1 MFNHYNR
8 DQIRIAWNKF
18 LNEEPLEECTI
29 RKEILD
35 SWIRSKNYGVN
46 WEYIEKKV
54 LDKKELSRRIY
65 FHKDMVDI
73 ALSVMET
80 IYDTVKHSG
89 FLVVLTDEEGYVLK
103 IIGDED
109 IFTQAQAQENI
120 LIEGANRSEKYIGTN
135 GIGISICKDI
145 PIQVWADEHYYKP
158 HRNWACS
165 AAPIHDLKGNIIG
178 CLNLSGP
185 WDKAHPHSL
194 GMVVAGVKAIEKQM
208 QIQNAYHQIQVY
220 NNQLNSIINS
230 IPYGTICFNHDG
242 IITQINNL
250 AISIFHLKNEKIIG
264 EDIDEI
270 FKYNKK
276 ILDLKSINSNIYDK
290 ELMIETKSKNVRCSV
305 SITIVKDSNG
315 NKNGFV
321 LTIKENKFVHKLIN
335 KMTTSFAEYS
345 FDDIMGNSQVMK
357 QTKRLARIASES
369 NSTVLLLGESG
380 TGKELFAQSIHNNS
394 ARSQNPFIALNCGAL
409 PRSLI
414 ESELFGYEG
423 GAFTGA
429 KKEGRPGKF
438 ELANGGTIF
447 LDEIGDLPLDIQVTL
462 LRVLQNREVTRIGGT
477 KNIKINVRVIAAT
490 NKNLEEL
497 IKNKMFRED
506 LYYRLNVLS
515 INIPPLRKRGEDIKH
530 LANFF
535 LSKYNQKLMKQI
547 MGFEEEVYKIFLSYN
562 WPGNVRELENVVER
576 AVNIADHNLITIY
589 DLPIKLQKNF
599 KELNPVQN
607 KNQIISDLDNQNIK
621 SFNLKE
627 LEMQAI
633 IGALKKHNGNV
644 KKASEELGIG
654 RRTIYRKFNEYNI
667 DYTLYRTN

>member
-1 MFNHYNR
+1 MFNRYNR
-8 DQIRIAWNKF
+8 DEIRNAWNKF
-18 LNEEPLEECTI
+18 INDEPFIQCSI

-35 SWIRSKNYGVN
+35 SWIRSKNYRVS
-46 WEYIEKKV
+46 WEHIEKKV
-54 LDKKELSRRIY
+54 LSEKELSCRNDL
-65 FHKDMVDI
+65 HKDMVSI
-73 ALSVMET
+73 AITIMET

-145 PIQVWADEHYYKP
+145 PIQVWADEHYYAP

-165 AAPIHDLKGNIIG
+165 AAPIHDLNGNIIG

-194 GMVVAGVKAIEKQM
+194 GMVVAGVKAIEQQM
-208 QIQNAYHQIQVY
+208 QIKNAYNQIQIY
-220 NNQLNSIINS
+220 NSQLNSIINS
-230 IPYGTICFNHDG
+230 IPYGTICFNNDG
-242 IITQINNL
+242 IITQINDL
-250 AISIFHLKNEKIIG
+250 AISIFHLKNEKVIDK
-264 EDIDEI
+264 DINKI

-276 ILDLKSINSNIYDK
+276 IINLKSINSNIYDK
-290 ELMIETKSKNVRCSV
+290 ELMIEAKNRNVRCSV
-305 SITIVKDSNG
+305 SINIVKDSNG

-335 KMTTSFAEYS
+335 KMTTSYAEYS
-345 FDDIMGNSQVMK
+345 FKDIIGSSETMNR
-357 QTKRLARIASES
+357 TKKLAKIASES
-369 NSTVLLLGESG
+369 DSTVLLLGESG

-394 ARSQNPFIALNCGAL
+394 NRCKNPFIAINCGAL
-409 PRSLI
+409 PRNLI

-438 ELANGGTIF
+438 ELANGGTLF

-462 LRVLQNREVTRIGGT
+462 LRVLQNMEVVRIGGT
-477 KNIKINVRVIAAT
+477 KNIKIDVRVIAAT

-497 IKNKMFRED
+497 IENKMFRED

-515 INIPPLRKRGEDIKH
+515 INIPPLRKRGKDIKD
-530 LANFF
+530 LADSF
-535 LSKYNQKLMKQI
+535 LLKYNQKLMKQI
-547 MGFEEEVYKIFLSYN
+547 TGFDEQVYKIFLSYN

-576 AVNIADHNLITIY
+576 AVNIAEQNFITVD
-589 DLPIKLQKNF
+589 DLPVKLQ
-599 KELNPVQN
+599 ESSMQTCQPEN
-607 KNQIISDLDNQNIK
+607 KGPLILDNKSIT

-633 IGALKKHNGNV
+633 ISALKKHNGNV

-667 DYTLYRTN
+667 DYTLYRTS